1 MTLDQVLAASRE
13 DALTLGVHGDDPA
26 ARAERARAAAAV
38 LDDYERVADSTRR
51 LDPNG
56 PGFREPFGTAAVLR
70 HVGDLADVVNDAAFR
85 WELTRAMER
94 DEVGVREAIV
104 SDADGVRVEQLAPG
118 PWADGRVQD
127 EVGRIRTVL
136 VESGDCEQRRSLEQR
151 MDDAYHLGFAERVDL
166 GERYEYARDADRP
179 AALHDVMRSKA
190 SAYAELDGIT
200 DVIRGE
206 LPFHDDPDDLAS
218 DVVPWDD
225 GEELTRVTPAA
236 DAALVRAAHLAGQWG
251 GIDPA
256 ADRLFAAIDRQT
268 VSYQSWPR
276 LNAGDDRGATSLHD
290 ERTVDAAERGLQR
303 MDRDTVAAAIR
314 ATAAP
319 AGSASFPR
327 SAAADLNAAAQR
339 PRETPARGGR
349 HAGPPAM
356 DGPER

>member
-1 MTLDQVLAASRE
+1 
-13 DALTLGVHGDDPA
+13 
-26 ARAERARAAAAV
+26 
-38 LDDYERVADSTRR
+38 
-51 LDPNG
+51 
-56 PGFREPFGTAAVLR
+56 VLR
-70 HVGDLADVVNDAAFR
+70 HAGDLADVVNDAAFP
-85 WELTRAMER
+85 WELTRALDR
-94 DEVGVREAIV
+94 DGVGFREAIV
-104 SDADGVRVEQLAPG
+104 NDADGMRVEQLAPV
-118 PWADGRVQD
+118 PWAEDRLHD
-127 EVGRIRTVL
+127 EVDRIRNVL
-136 VESGDCEQRRSLEQR
+136 VENGDCEQRRSLEQR
-151 MDDAYHLGFAERVDL
+151 MNDAYHAGFAERVEL
-166 GERYEYARDADRP
+166 GERYEYARDAERP
-179 AALHDVMRSKA
+179 AVLHDVMRSKA
-190 SAYAELDGIT
+190 VSYAELDGIT

-206 LPFHDDPDDLAS
+206 LPFHDGPDDLAA
-218 DVVPWDD
+218 DVVPWDE

-276 LNAGDDRGATSLHD
+276 LNAGDDRGAASLHD
-290 ERTVDAAERGLQR
+290 ERTFDAAERGLQR

-314 ATAAP
+314 ATASP

-327 SAAADLNAAAQR
+327 SAAADLNAAVQR